1 MIMAKKK
8 ISDIQDPLSFET
20 TLTALEQIV
29 RRLESGELPLEKAL
43 SEFEHG
49 IQLARQGQKA
59 LQQAEQRVQILLQ
72 DDDNAPLDNFTPEDK

>member
-1 MIMAKKK
+1 MAKKK
-8 ISDIQDPLSFET
+8 ISDRQDPLSFET
-20 TLTALEQIV
+20 SLTELEQIV
-29 RRLESGELPLEKAL
+29 TRLESGELPLEKAL

-72 DDDNAPLDNFTPEDK
+72 ADDHAPLDNFTPEDK

>member
-1 MIMAKKK
+1 MSKKK
-8 ISDIQDPLSFET
+8 ISDRQNSVSFKSCLSELEKI
-20 TLTALEQIV
+20 LT
-29 RRLESGELPLEKAL
+29 RLESGELTLEKAL

-72 DDDNAPLDNFTPEDK
+72 ADDNAPLDNFTPEDK